1 MAHMIDQTAGRD
13 AIAFVGQTPW
23 HRMGKALTPNADLA
37 TWATEA
43 GLSHSVERTAVLG
56 MPSAGGPIAYPERHL
71 LYRSDT
77 RAPLSVVSKYYQVVQ
92 PAEILGFFADLI
104 KHNSFQMET
113 AGALDGG
120 RRVWALARVN
130 DGECLLETDK
140 IRPYVLLAT
149 SYDASMSTT
158 AKFTSVR
165 VVCHNTLTMAA
176 GYGSQ
181 EASEKDDVGSVIK
194 IPHSAK
200 FDAKDVR
207 LDLGIVF
214 DQWERFLATTRKL
227 ARQQINEPFA
237 ASFLKALLPAPE
249 APKPTKETPHAKAP
263 KAVEETKAY
272 KAIMALFQGDAIGS
286 DLPEANGTAFGL
298 LNAVTEYV
306 DHVRGGDDT
315 RLSSAWFGAGEG
327 LKNNAFKLLAET
339 VR

>member
-1 MAHMIDQTAGRD
+1 MIDQTAGRD
-13 AIAFVGQTPW
+13 AIAFVGKTPW
-23 HRMGKALTPNADLA
+23 HRMGKQLTAGADLA
-37 TWATEA
+37 TWAVEA
-43 GLSHSVERTAVLG
+43 GLSHTVKRSQVSCTTPDGLVIPFPDRDV
-56 MPSAGGPIAYPERHL
+56 

-77 RAPLSVVSKYYQVVQ
+77 KAPLSVVSKWYQVVQ
-92 PAEILGFFADLI
+92 PSEILGFFSELI
-104 KHNSFQMET
+104 EHNHFSLET

-120 RRVWALARVN
+120 KRIWALARVN
-130 DGECLLETDK
+130 DGECILDADM

-176 GYGSQ
+176 GYGEQ
-181 EASEKDDVGSVIK
+181 KASETDPVGSVIK
-194 IPHSAK
+194 IPHNAK

-227 ARQQINEPFA
+227 ARQQVNETFA
-237 ASFLKALLPAPE
+237 SAFLKALLPAPAAAKE
-249 APKPTKETPHAKAP
+249 GHKPPRS
-263 KAVEETKAY
+263 VEESKAY
-272 KAIMALFQGDAIGS
+272 REIMGLFQGGAIGS
-286 DLPEANGTAFGL
+286 DLPEAKGTAFGL

-306 DHVRGGDDT
+306 DHTRGGDDT

-327 LKNNAFKLLAET
+327 MKNSALKLLADT
-339 VR
+339 VA